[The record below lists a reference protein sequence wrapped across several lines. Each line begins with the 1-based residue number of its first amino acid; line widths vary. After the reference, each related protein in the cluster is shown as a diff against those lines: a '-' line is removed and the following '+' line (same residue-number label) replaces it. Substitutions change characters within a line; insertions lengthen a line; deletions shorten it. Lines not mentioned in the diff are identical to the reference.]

1 MNNYFGTI
9 IEESLDDKSVLKKV
23 KVISTLVEKVNDKH
37 KTPWL
42 KKWTLHKVEVPE
54 ASAEETAAA
63 ISHSMDKKHAWY
75 ADFRNQTHHY
85 IIFLNK
91 IFFVDRDSQKQYDA
105 AKDYGLALG
114 IPTYQVDFHPDVK
127 HWEDRY

>member
-9 IEESLDDKSVLKKV
+9 IEESLDDQSVLKKV
-23 KVISTLVEKVNDKH
+23 KIISTLVKKVNDKH

-42 KKWTLHKVEVPE
+42 KQWTLHKVEVPTDKAGE
-54 ASAEETAAA
+54 IAEE
-63 ISHSMDKKHAWY
+63 ISRALDKKHAWY
-75 ADFRNQTHHY
+75 ADFRNNTNHY

-91 IFFVDRDSQKQYDA
+91 IFFVDRTSQKQYDE

-114 IPTYQVDFHPDVK
+114 IPEYQVDFHPDVK
-127 HWEDRY
+127 HWEDR